1 MYEDDGERIKNL
13 QYKPQ
18 LTIQQVFY
26 QGEIRI
32 GRCLMTNHYRLHLE
46 TTDIVYVNATKE
58 VRHWILRTKTRK
70 LKKIC
75 TDAKISD
82 RTYGNEMS
90 EKIQM
95 RIGEI
100 EAADTVEEMLKYRI
114 GRCHTLTNNRK
125 VVLGI
130 PAKFWNNLEA
140 VYREKLIKVKAENA
154 MDDDKA
160 LDYRTNLA

>member
-1 MYEDDGERIKNL
+1 MFDDKSLSFASRNYGYCLCKCNKRGEALDITYKN
-13 QYKPQ
+13 KK
-18 LTIQQVFY
+18 I
-26 QGEIRI
+26 E
-32 GRCLMTNHYRLHLE
+32 
-46 TTDIVYVNATKE
+46 
-58 VRHWILRTKTRK
+58 
-70 LKKIC
+70 KIC

-100 EAADTVEEMLKYRI
+100 EAEDTVEEMLKYRI
-114 GRCHTLTNNRK
+114 GRCHTLINNRK

-160 LDYRTNLA
+160 LDYRTNPA